1 MVEIKTRCRI
11 PIWRTFGR
19 IPWHAIREPPAT
31 LQGAVTWR
39 NQCHDRAT
47 FFTIFNFL
55 LFFNAVLALTSSGFR
70 IVLFYTGCVFWIIL
84 PLCPICFLL
93 LFLYDFVLMP
103 YYCTSQVCLSS
114 FVTLKHYVML
124 HAWLCFTRDEAGGR
138 QHRRQRC
145 QNRRRTRCPTFR
157 RIWSPDDLRVTWFHR
172 RVSSSTLQ
180 QYISNLWINNQ
191 CRNASPSWTPAGIG
205 NGSRCSLEM

>member
-47 FFTIFNFL
+47 FFAIFNFL
-55 LFFNAVLALTSSGFR
+55 LFFNAVRALTSSGFR

-84 PLCPICFLL
+84 PLCPICFFIIVSVWFCFNALL
-93 LFLYDFVLMP
+93 LYVSCMFEFVCYIKTLC
-103 YYCTSQVCLSS
+103 Y
-114 FVTLKHYVML
+114 VTCMTVFYPR
-124 HAWLCFTRDEAGGR
+124 WSWR
-138 QHRRQRC
+138 QA
-145 QNRRRTRCPTFR
+145 TPA
-157 RIWSPDDLRVTWFHR
+157 
-172 RVSSSTLQ
+172 STLSKPSSHTVPHVPL
-180 QYISNLWINNQ
+180 YLISK
-191 CRNASPSWTPAGIG
+191 RPSCDVIPPT
-205 NGSRCSLEM
+205 SLKFNSTAIH